1 MDPETP
7 RPELMDPA
15 GHAVV
20 EDSARPTMPPV
31 DSEAEPD
38 ERMPDPP
45 TDTDDAADEWG
56 GFDDAVADDEVPDGD
71 VGELPDMEPLDAL
84 HPPAPPSGGDA
95 TTFAAPVSGEG
106 YVRLLCEVTGDDLR
120 IVGASV
126 VDGPLIRPELTG
138 HLAYQ
143 VLVHGRVIAAG
154 AFDDL
159 THQRGIAPPDHPELG
174 HSTTRLETYQFTV
187 RIPRAELQI
196 EDLDA
201 VEIELVR
208 PATTTELADDAART
222 PGAGF
227 AAAATDAGHEPPQ
240 LVARLT
246 SLDAAMLPDEVVTQ
260 LREDPIGDP

>member
-1 MDPETP
+1 MDPETT

-20 EDSARPTMPPV
+20 EDSALPTMPPV
-31 DSEAEPD
+31 DTEVEPD

-45 TDTDDAADEWG
+45 TDSDASADEPDRFDDVAADEEPG
-56 GFDDAVADDEVPDGD
+56 SDAD
-71 VGELPDMEPLDAL
+71 ELPDMEPLDPL
-84 HPPAPPSGGDA
+84 HAPAPPSFGDA
-95 TTFAAPVSGEG
+95 TSFAAPVSGEG
-106 YVRLLCEVTGDDLR
+106 YVRLLCEVTGDELR

-159 THQRGIAPPDHPELG
+159 SHQRGIAPPDQPELG

-187 RIPRAELQI
+187 RVPRAELQI
-196 EDLDA
+196 EELA
-201 VEIELVR
+201 EVEIELVR
-208 PATTTELADDAART
+208 PATTTELADDVART
-222 PGAGF
+222 PGSSF
-227 AAAATDAGHEPPQ
+227 ADAATDAGHEPPQ

-246 SLDAAMLPDEVVTQ
+246 SLDPAMLPDEVVTQ
-260 LREDPIGDP
+260 LREEPGGSP